1 MVAAPEKCR
10 AHIAVTGLE
19 AHTAPAPR
27 LGALTGYLSPP
38 ERRSL
43 TAWRD
48 RRAAA
53 AERILKDGFSDVLA
67 TVQPDL
73 VVSDCEHHGAILQSL
88 AAGKRLVLL
97 SFIYQAAPGTE
108 TPPVNA
114 DIVPGRGFSG
124 STLGIRLSWLGLA
137 AKKRAALARAR
148 WAHWGADFTTAHREA
163 AARLAVPLDRLTTRR
178 GFQMPWSYQLP
189 TLFLLSDRADF
200 PTHPMAHQTFA
211 GPMLLRTRAAGE
223 MGEGLHVY
231 LKDVPG
237 THRIYAAFGSIRQPP
252 KRFVRALA
260 EVARTNPSW
269 RVLIANLDAAT
280 LDEPPPDNMT
290 FVPWAPQLEALGV
303 ADCAIFHGGA
313 GTLNECLATAT
324 PMLIYPNALDGKG
337 NGARV
342 VAHGLGTVGAYDDSA
357 ETVARDIRHVLTA
370 PDIRAH
376 LKEHQAHIA
385 QMADA
390 RIAERVIAQVLEGP
404 KPA

>member
-1 MVAAPEKCR
+1 M
-10 AHIAVTGLE
+10 
-19 AHTAPAPR
+19 PAPR

-38 ERRSL
+38 ERRSR

-53 AERILKDGFSDVLA
+53 AESILKDGVPDVLA

-88 AAGKRLVLL
+88 AAGMRLVLL
-97 SFIYQAAPGTE
+97 SFIYQAAPGPQ

-114 DIVPGRGFSG
+114 DIVPGRGLSG
-124 STLGIRLSWLGLA
+124 STVGTRLSWLKLS
-137 AKKRAALARAR
+137 AKKRAGLARAR

-178 GFQMPWSYQLP
+178 RFQIPWSYRLP

-200 PTHPMAHQTFA
+200 PTLPTANQTFA
-211 GPMLLRTRAAGE
+211 GPMVLRTRVAGE
-223 MGEGLHVY
+223 MGEGLRAY
-231 LKDVPG
+231 LRDVPG

-260 EVARTNPSW
+260 DVANSNPSW
-269 RVLIANLDAAT
+269 RVLIANLDPTT
-280 LDEPPPDNMT
+280 LDEQPPDNMT
-290 FVPWAPQLEALGV
+290 FVPWTPQLEALDV

-342 VAHGLGTVGAYDDSA
+342 VAHGLGAVGAYDDSA
-357 ETVARDIRHVLTA
+357 DKVAGDIRHVLTA
-370 PDIRAH
+370 PDMRAR

-390 RIAERVIAQVLEGP
+390 RIAEQVIAQVLEGP

>member
-1 MVAAPEKCR
+1 MTVW
-10 AHIAVTGLE
+10 
-19 AHTAPAPR
+19 
-27 LGALTGYLSPP
+27 S
-38 ERRSL
+38 
-43 TAWRD
+43 D

-53 AERILKDGFSDVLA
+53 AERVLKDGFSDVLD
-67 TVQPDL
+67 TVRPDL
-73 VVSDCEHHGAILQSL
+73 VVSDCEHHVAILQSL
-88 AAGKRLVLL
+88 AAGKSLVLL
-97 SFIYQAAPGTE
+97 SFIYQAAPGPQ

-114 DIVPGRGFSG
+114 DVVPGRGLSG
-124 STLGIRLSWLGLA
+124 STIGIRLSWLKLA
-137 AKKRAALARAR
+137 AKKRAGLARAR
-148 WAHWGADFTTAHREA
+148 WAHWGADFTTAHRKA
-163 AARLAVPLDRLTTRR
+163 AARLAVTLDRLTTRR

-200 PTHPMAHQTFA
+200 PTLPTANQTFA
-211 GPMLLRTRAAGE
+211 GPMILRTRAAGE
-223 MGEGLHVY
+223 MGEGLRAF
-231 LKDVPG
+231 LQDVPG

-269 RVLIANLDAAT
+269 RVLIANLDPTT

-357 ETVARDIRHVLTA
+357 DKLARDIRHVLTA
-370 PDIRAH
+370 PDIRAR

-385 QMADA
+385 QMAHA
-390 RIAERVIAQVLEGP
+390 QIAERVIAQVLEAP
-404 KPA
+404 RPA

>member
-1 MVAAPEKCR
+1 M
-10 AHIAVTGLE
+10 
-19 AHTAPAPR
+19 PAPR

-124 STLGIRLSWLGLA
+124 SPLGIRLSWLGLG
-137 AKKRAALARAR
+137 AKKHAGLARAR
-148 WAHWGADFTTAHREA
+148 LAHWGADFTSAHREA
-163 AARLAVPLDRLTTRR
+163 AARLAVPLDRLTTRH

-200 PTHPMAHQTFA
+200 SNITTATQTFA
-211 GPMLLRTRAAGE
+211 GPMILRTRAAGE
-223 MGEGLHVY
+223 MGEGLRAY
-231 LKDVPG
+231 LQDVPG

-252 KRFVRALA
+252 TRFVRALT

-269 RVLIANLDAAT
+269 RLLIANLDPTT